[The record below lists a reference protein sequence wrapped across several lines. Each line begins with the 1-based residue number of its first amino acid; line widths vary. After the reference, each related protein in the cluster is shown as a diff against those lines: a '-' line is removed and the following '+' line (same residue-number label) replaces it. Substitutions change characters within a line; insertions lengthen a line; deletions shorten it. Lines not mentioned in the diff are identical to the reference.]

1 MRKKWM
7 EYVCTAVGILL
18 AGAGIV
24 LLKWQEILPDGMRVL
39 PYVGI
44 GIGCGLFGQGMG
56 SLISRRTL
64 RNAPDVQK
72 QMEIEKNDERNVA
85 LSCRAKARAFDLMLY
100 LFGALMVSYAL
111 MGVELPAV
119 LLLVGAYLLVT
130 GSFIYY
136 LQKYEREM

>member
-7 EYVCTAVGILL
+7 EYACTAVGILL

-24 LLKWQEILPDGMRVL
+24 LLKSWEEMSGGMRAL

-44 GIGCGLFGQGMG
+44 GAGCGLFGQGMG
-56 SLISRRTL
+56 SLISRRAL

-85 LSCRAKARAFDLMLY
+85 LNCRAKAKAFDLMFY
-100 LFGALMVSYAL
+100 VFGALMISFAL
-111 MGVELPAV
+111 MEVELPAV
-119 LLLVGAYLLVT
+119 LLLVAAYLLVT